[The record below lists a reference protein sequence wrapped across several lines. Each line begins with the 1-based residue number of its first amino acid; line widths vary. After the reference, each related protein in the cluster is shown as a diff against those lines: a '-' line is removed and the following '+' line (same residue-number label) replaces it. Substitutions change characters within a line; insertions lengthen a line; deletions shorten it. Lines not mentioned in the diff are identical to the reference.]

1 MISNGEKGSIAKT
14 ERQQWHYLA
23 VKKLSALLRGMN
35 EKHLTFSFEW
45 ETSDYTIYSRMVS
58 NMSDILDVTVSL
70 MGGKMSTDLYLKAT
84 DSHQYL
90 HCFSCHLYHCKKG
103 ISHCQ
108 AVSLNRICSDPIS
121 LDKRC
126 NHLEK
131 WLIERGYSEREVGK
145 QILRARGFQ
154 ETPCW
159 IEKIPEKNKTK

>member
-58 NMSDILDVTVSL
+58 NMSNFLDVTVSL

-84 DSHQYL
+84 DSIN
-90 HCFSCHLYHCKKG
+90 
-103 ISHCQ
+103 ISTVFRVTYII
-108 AVSLNRICSDPIS
+108 A
-121 LDKRC
+121 KREF
-126 NHLEK
+126 HTAKPL
-131 WLIERGYSEREVGK
+131 V
-145 QILRARGFQ
+145 
-154 ETPCW
+154 
-159 IEKIPEKNKTK
+159 

>member
-1 MISNGEKGSIAKT
+1 MRNIRLHNLQQNGLK
-14 ERQQWHYLA
+14 H
-23 VKKLSALLRGMN
+23 VKLLGCY
-35 EKHLTFSFEW
+35 SFTYGW
-45 ETSDYTIYSRMVS
+45 KNVYR
-58 NMSDILDVTVSL
+58 
-70 MGGKMSTDLYLKAT
+70 LYLKAT

-108 AVSLNRICSDPIS
+108 ALSLNRICSDPIS